1 MSQTSPNPQPA
12 RVSCGRHYA
21 ANCSTCPWKV
31 SAEGVRGRWMGHK
44 YCNGACEWRWHGRI
58 NAGGT
63 CVSKP
68 APTPPAITV
77 TDGTSSTRG
86 TVTAQITGGTVTQF
100 STSARSSEVQDAL
113 RHVVGAHG
121 GGLMVSPSMDLFDV
135 CGISA
140 HRMRSAH
147 ASDLGRA
154 RAPLG
159 ICAPKVSDA
168 VVQRALH
175 RFQPTHVI
183 HLAAN
188 VGGLFKNMKY
198 RVSLNEQTNK

>member
-1 MSQTSPNPQPA
+1 MSLRQVKRCVDAQSRGDFNISPMVMSQTSPNPKPA

-77 TDGTSSTRG
+77 TDGTSKRG
-86 TVTAQITGGTVTQF
+86 TVTVQIAGGTMTQF
-100 STSARSSEVQDAL
+100 STSVNSSEVQDAL
-113 RHVVGAHG
+113 R
-121 GGLMVSPSMDLFDV
+121 M
-135 CGISA
+135 
-140 HRMRSAH
+140 
-147 ASDLGRA
+147 LGRTTEA
-154 RAPLG
+154 
-159 ICAPKVSDA
+159 SW
-168 VVQRALH
+168 
-175 RFQPTHVI
+175 
-183 HLAAN
+183 
-188 VGGLFKNMKY
+188 
-198 RVSLNEQTNK
+198 